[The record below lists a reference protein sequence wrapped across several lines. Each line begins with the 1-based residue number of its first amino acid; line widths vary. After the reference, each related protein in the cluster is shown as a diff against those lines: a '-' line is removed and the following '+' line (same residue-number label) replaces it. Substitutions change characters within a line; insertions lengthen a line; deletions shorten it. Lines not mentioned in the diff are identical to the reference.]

1 MSMDS
6 AIWQNA
12 NRAHVKSILFMCGQ
26 NAIRSPMAEVMTRA
40 MLPKDMF
47 VASAG
52 VLPGNRDP
60 FVEVVLNEKKL
71 SLGKQIPQTLDELED
86 AFFDLIITLSPEA
99 HHAALELTRT
109 MPVEVEYWPTFDPS
123 GEGESREQKME
134 AYRSVRDELERK
146 IRQRFGP
153 AGQPTGEI

>member
-1 MSMDS
+1 MSGKMS
-6 AIWQNA
+6 KTELP
-12 NRAHVKSILFMCGQ
+12 KSILFMCGQ

-40 MLPKDMF
+40 IMPKDIF

-52 VLPGNRDP
+52 VLNGARDP
-60 FVEVVLNEKKL
+60 FVEVVLNEKNL
-71 SLGKQIPQTLDELED
+71 SLGKQTPQTLDELED

-123 GEGESREQKME
+123 GEGETREQKID
-134 AYRSVRDELERK
+134 AYRAVRDALERR
-146 IRQRFGP
+146 ICVRFGSN
-153 AGQPTGEI
+153 ELLKSRVE